1 MDAVNLQGIWPN
13 FPAQGVVPA
22 LHASTFSA
30 PREAMED
37 LLPFLELRQLVNYG
51 DEDII
56 LLGMEYLD
64 D

>member
-1 MDAVNLQGIWPN
+1 MLLFFCGW
-13 FPAQGVVPA
+13 GVGVTPPVVT
-22 LHASTFSA
+22 HASTFSA
-30 PREAMED
+30 PKEAMED